1 MWFKLCLHQ
10 KKKIRSALDSF
21 DYKIIY
27 EKCVNCRQTGFEY
40 IFVDAELEGFS
51 FCLSSDIH
59 CRYTIKLVRK
69 MELCFTTRVA
79 RDRRDFLKHW
89 NRPTKL
95 EVHRVL
101 TLHYYGKGAG
111 GEIVSAGQTPFIA
124 LRRWERVGVLNI

>member
-1 MWFKLCLHQ
+1 MNIFEL
-10 KKKIRSALDSF
+10 IIMM
-21 DYKIIY
+21 IIY
-27 EKCVNCRQTGFEY
+27 EKCANCRQTGFEY

-124 LRRWERVGVLNI
+124 LRRWERVGVL